1 MTYSAGE
8 SRSKIRLRGSGAL
21 GSCVAVVCLFA
32 AEARGQRA
40 STGATQPAAQPVQGA
55 TQPAVQ
61 AVQAVQAAPVAPV
74 DPREAEARAAF
85 EAGVAA
91 LTDERYADAL
101 RYFQRSYDARRAAS
115 AALNLGVTLRALGRL
130 VEARQRFNEF
140 LELASPAQHE
150 RHDREVAQ
158 FIADIGRR
166 VGRLRVAVVEP
177 AGARVLIDGRRASL
191 DERDEAVVDP
201 GEHRVEAVL
210 AGYDTAIQTINVES
224 GRTADVQLRLRRP
237 TIEQR
242 VIVTQPTP
250 ARGGAIWQSPLF
262 WGLIGVAVTAAV
274 AIPVSI
280 AVTSQPDIPRL
291 TGLFCVRTDDMLCPT
306 AGM

>member
-1 MTYSAGE
+1 MTYGAGE
-8 SRSKIRLRGSGAL
+8 QRAKGHCRRGAL
-21 GSCVAVVCLFA
+21 FGVLALSL
-32 AEARGQRA
+32 A
-40 STGATQPAAQPVQGA
+40 STRAHAQAAPNATPTQPTQSTQAAQPTSSTQPAQTTTGAQTA
-55 TQPAVQ
+55 PA
-61 AVQAVQAAPVAPV
+61 

-101 RYFQRSYDARRAAS
+101 RHFQRSYDVRRAAS

-140 LELASPAQHE
+140 LELANEAQHE

-166 VGRLRVAVVEP
+166 VGRVRIAVVEP
-177 AGARVLIDGRRASL
+177 AGARVLIDGRRAAR
-191 DERDEAVVDP
+191 DERDEVVVDP

-210 AGYDTAIQTINVES
+210 AGYDTAIQTVSVES
-224 GRTADVQLRLRRP
+224 GQVNDVQLRLRRAV
-237 TIEQR
+237 IEQR

-250 ARGGAIWQSPLF
+250 PSRSGGIWTSPVF
-262 WGLIGVAVTAAV
+262 WVVIGVAVTAAV
-274 AIPVSI
+274 AIPVTV
-280 AVTSQPDIPRL
+280 AVTSQPEIPRL
-291 TGLFCVRTDDMLCPT
+291 SGQFCVRTDGVLCPT
-306 AGM
+306 GGV